1 MKQIDNIE
9 NILFIWNI
17 FITLISISIHIIE
30 EPKTTT
36 TVTETTPA
44 PTNLITTSGRNN
56 I

>member
-1 MKQIDNIE
+1 MKRIDNIE
-9 NILFIWNI
+9 NIFFRNI
-17 FITLISISIHIIE
+17 FISLNSISIHIIE